1 MTRNQFDLVAKL
13 MVGMVELADQ
23 VLPDVVQ
30 FASLREARAFVADIE
45 ELQAWLEVLAEFANS
60 RIEEVA

>member
-45 ELQAWLEVLAEFANS
+45 ELQDWLDVCAQVANS
-60 RIEEVA
+60 RIEEGA